1 MLGYLRVLGEKMKNQ
16 KIVITKIGAPETMQ
30 VVDEEIKSPSGSDVL
45 VKILTTGVAFADIS
59 IRYGQYPGV
68 PKPPVTPGYDLI
80 GIIEQT
86 GPDVSSFVVGDKVA
100 ALTVFGAYSKYISLP
115 ASQLV
120 KIPQQIDPIKSEAL
134 VLNYVTAYQ
143 MLHRVSKV
151 KPKQRVLIHGA
162 SGGVGTALM
171 QLGKLMEQDM
181 VGTASQKNHALL
193 KKYGVTPI
201 NYRTQDFEEILKN
214 NPVDVVFE
222 SIGGKN
228 IQKSLKVLK
237 KGGLLVYYGAR
248 SSIQSGKYVNGLMGK
263 SIVESIFYNIL
274 PNGKKTTFYAI
285 NAKKQIQQFREDLTS
300 LIQLLNEGKI
310 DPVIGA
316 TYPLEQ
322 AAAANQA
329 MENGDHIGKI
339 VLICN

>member
-1 MLGYLRVLGEKMKNQ
+1 MKNQ
-16 KIVITKIGAPETMQ
+16 KIVITKIGSPETMQ
-30 VVDEEIKSPSGSDVL
+30 FVDEEIKSPSGADVL

-68 PKPPVTPGYDLI
+68 PKPPITPGYDLI

-86 GPDVSSFVVGDKVA
+86 GPDVSSFVVGEKVA
-100 ALTVFGAYSKYISLP
+100 ALTVFGAYSQYICLP
-115 ASQLV
+115 ANQLV
-120 KIPQQIDPIKSEAL
+120 KIPNHIDPIKGVAL

-143 MLHRVSKV
+143 MLHRIGNV
-151 KPKQRVLIHGA
+151 KSKQRILIHGA

-171 QLGKLMEQDM
+171 QLGGLLDLDM
-181 VGTASQKNHALL
+181 IGTASLKNHDLL
-193 KKYGVTPI
+193 NKYGVKPI
-201 NYRTQDFEEILKN
+201 DYRTQNFEEILKD

-222 SIGGKN
+222 SVGGKN

-248 SSIQSGKYVNGLMGK
+248 SSIQNGEYVNGLMGK

-274 PNGKKTTFYAI
+274 PNGKKTKFYAI
-285 NAKKQIQQFREDLTS
+285 NAKKQKQQFREDLTT

-329 MENGDHIGKI
+329 MENGDHTGKI

>member
-1 MLGYLRVLGEKMKNQ
+1 M
-16 KIVITKIGAPETMQ
+16 
-30 VVDEEIKSPSGSDVL
+30 KSPSGADVI

-68 PKPPVTPGYDLI
+68 PKPPITPGYDLV
-80 GIIEQT
+80 GIIEQI

-100 ALTVFGAYSKYISLP
+100 ALTVFGAYSKYICLP
-115 ASQLV
+115 ANQLI
-120 KIPQQIDPIKSEAL
+120 KIPQQIDPIKSVAL

-143 MLHRVSKV
+143 MLHRISKV
-151 KPKQRVLIHGA
+151 KPKQRILIHGA

-171 QLGKLMEQDM
+171 QLGKLLELDM

-193 KKYGVTPI
+193 REYGVTPI
-201 NYRTQDFEEILKN
+201 DYHTQDFEEVLKH

-237 KGGLLVYYGAR
+237 KGGVLVFYGAR
-248 SSIQSGKYVNGLMGK
+248 SAIQHGKYVNGLMGK
-263 SIVESIFYNIL
+263 SILKSVIYNIL
-274 PNGKKTTFYAI
+274 PNGKKATFYAI
-285 NAKKQIQQFREDLTS
+285 NAKKQKQQFREDLTT
-300 LIQLLNEGKI
+300 LVQLLNEGKI

-329 MENGDHIGKI
+329 MENGDHTGKI